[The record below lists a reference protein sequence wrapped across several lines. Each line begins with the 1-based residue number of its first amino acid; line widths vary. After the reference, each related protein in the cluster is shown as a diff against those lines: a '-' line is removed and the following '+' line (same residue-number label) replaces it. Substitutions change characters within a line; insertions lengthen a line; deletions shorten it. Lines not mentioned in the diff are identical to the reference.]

1 MCARQRCRTGGLG
14 LSEAT
19 LFVQAQSGCSRSLN
33 LLMRQHEA
41 LVQAVVR
48 RQVLADLSFEEALQ
62 AGRIGLWRAILG
74 YDPSR
79 GWAFSTYAWPAIMR
93 HVWQA
98 VKAQRRQPEWAAIG
112 RMAARDADPLAVVI
126 DAAVR
131 EALYLLVQR
140 LSARLRYIIIA
151 RYGLVDA
158 PRALYGE
165 IGATLGVSGEWVRRL
180 HNAAL
185 TQLRHPAHSQTLRSL
200 LERHTLADYEAA
212 DALAQRCLRQRAG
225 RRGAVAP
232 MVRQRCEHGR

>member
-1 MCARQRCRTGGLG
+1 

-19 LFVQAQSGCSRSLN
+19 LFAQAQGGCSRSLN

-74 YDPSR
+74 YDPGR

-98 VKAQRRQPEWAAIG
+98 VKAQRRQPKWTAVR
-112 RMAARDADPLAVVI
+112 RMAAGSVDPLAAVI
-126 DAAVR
+126 DVSVR
-131 EALYLLVQR
+131 EALYLLVQC
-140 LSARLRYIIIA
+140 LPAPLRYIVVA
-151 RYGLVDA
+151 RYGLADA
-158 PRALYGE
+158 PAALYGE
-165 IGATLGVSGEWVRRL
+165 IGAALGVSGEWVRRL

-225 RRGAVAP
+225 RHGAVAP
-232 MVRQRCEHGR
+232 TVRQGGEHGR